1 MYEMLTYILIS
12 FCIAL
17 TGFTYSV
24 ILTNGGMMLD
34 FWYIFLQG
42 KLAEKHEK
50 WFNVLVECPKCV
62 SGQMSLWI
70 FFFTPFFSG
79 FNSIPIHILFIIVTI
94 WFVLIINKLYLWLT
108 N

>member
-1 MYEMLTYILIS
+1 MLVYILIS
-12 FCIAL
+12 FCVAL
-17 TGFTYSV
+17 AGFTYSV
-24 ILTNGGMMLD
+24 ILTDAGMILNE
-34 FWYIFLQG
+34 WYIFLQK

-50 WFNVLVECPKCV
+50 LFNVLIECPKCV

-94 WFVLIINKLYLWLT
+94 WFALIINKLYLWLT